1 MDLDFE
7 IPWNGR
13 KVVFCPPPA
22 FRVIIVEESRRGER
36 GRIPQGRGGVREGRG
51 CMHSH
56 AP

>member
-13 KVVFCPPPA
+13 KVVFCPPA
-22 FRVIIVEESRRGER
+22 FRVNIVEESRRGER

>member
-13 KVVFCPPPA
+13 KVVFCPPA
-22 FRVIIVEESRRGER
+22 FRVIIVEESRRGERR